1 MKNAKPTKADSL
13 KLSPAFIKTNVLKL
27 RKFRR
32 KKHADRHLI
41 RNSKRPFLTAQELN
55 AVYDLDY
62 TREVYPFYARMGK
75 VKAYDIIKFSITM
88 HRGCAGKCNSCS
100 IAAHQEKEAVSKSG
114 TSIF

>member
-27 RKFRR
+27 RNFRR

-75 VKAYDIIKFSITM
+75 VKAHDTIKFPITM